1 MSVYQNLYLYSAAG
15 RSPTGRAPLPA
26 LGMQHNNFWVT
37 ECLRVGHLYFYKIIW
52 AVHCIC
58 KGQYSEQVINTHT
71 LGTGYALRYP
81 RGYDICR
88 ASNR

>member
-1 MSVYQNLYLYSAAG
+1 MYHLEYNML
-15 RSPTGRAPLPA
+15 PPLPR
-26 LGMQHNNFWVT
+26 LGMQHNNFKVT
-37 ECLRVGHLYFYKIIW
+37 ECLRDRPLYFDKIIL
-52 AVHCIC
+52 ADNALCE
-58 KGQYSEQVINTHT
+58 GQDSEQVINTHT